1 MTSKK
6 VNKKH
11 CDRTRKIKGG
21 KTFSSN
27 KNVQLKYQDK
37 QNQVKTI
44 NCEVCGENNY
54 TENTGTFGKSKVRS
68 GVGQFF
74 FGDAA
79 DVFDTTSVI
88 IYTCNECGLC
98 RIIRNKDPI
107 KIIGVPIEN

>member
-6 VNKKH
+6 VHKKH
-11 CDRTRKIKGG
+11 SNKTRKIKGG
-21 KTFSSN
+21 KIFSAN
-27 KNVQLKYQDK
+27 KNVQLNYQGK
-37 QNQVKTI
+37 PI
-44 NCEVCGENNY
+44 NCEVCGVNNY

-79 DVFDTTSVI
+79 DVLDTTSVI
-88 IYTCNECGLC
+88 IYTCNNCGLC

-107 KIIGVPIEN
+107 QIIAEQLQN